1 MLIKKFK
8 EVDNMKISQ
17 IPSTFDAYKQN
28 RQYAGE
34 HLAYYYNPTDIKN
47 RPQVITE
54 VENGIFTRYLEKANG
69 QRDMLTTSSTKEKM
83 FLEKRLKH
91 ASQEELLQRLNYV
104 NGVHYSA
111 LHRY

>member
-1 MLIKKFK
+1 MDHL
-8 EVDNMKISQ
+8 KISH
-17 IPSTFDAYKQN
+17 ISSKFNADKQN

-54 VENGIFTRYLEKANG
+54 VENGIFTRYLEKVTG

-104 NGVHYSA
+104 NGVHYSV

>member
-1 MLIKKFK
+1 
-8 EVDNMKISQ
+8 MKISH
-17 IPSTFDAYKQN
+17 ISSTFDAYKQN
-28 RQYAGE
+28 RQDAGE

-91 ASQEELLQRLNYV
+91 ACQEELLQRLNYIH
-104 NGVHYSA
+104 GVHYSIC
-111 LHRY
+111 HRT